1 MKILIGYATKEGQSR
16 NIARYVFRRFADQ
29 GQAVEL
35 IALQDADEMELDQYD
50 AVILAA
56 PIHAGHYPKALSH
69 FLSANADSLNELK
82 TLFLSVSLAAHGHN
96 ADDWRS
102 LDHIADDLTSA
113 TGWKPNQILQVAGAY
128 RPSEYDI
135 LTGFI
140 MRRIISAKDPEAKLG
155 EDKVYTDWPQLDAD
169 LSDWLPL

>member
-16 NIARYVFRRFADQ
+16 SIARHVFRRFADQ

-35 IALQDADEMELDQYD
+35 IALKDADDVELDQYD
-50 AVILAA
+50 GIILAA

-69 FLSANADSLNELK
+69 ILSANAGALNGLK
-82 TLFLSVSLAAHGHN
+82 TLFLSISLAAHGHDAN
-96 ADDWRS
+96 DWRS

-113 TGWKPNQILQVAGAY
+113 TGWKPTQTLQVAGAY
-128 RPSEYDI
+128 RPSKYDI

-140 MRRIISAKDPEAKLG
+140 MRRIISAKDPEANLSA
-155 EDKVYTDWPQLDAD
+155 DKVYTDWAQLDAN
-169 LSDWLPL
+169 LSGWLSL